1 MNSEGMTD
9 ATESLLPRPGNLMY
23 ATTGDVRMEM
33 AVTAEPRRLPLVRRT
48 LNAML
53 DNVGL
58 RADTVT
64 DLTITADAIAELI
77 VSCSERDSPLTCEVT
92 TGERST
98 DITVVGHLATAMTL
112 PTDGMVWRLVEA
124 TTEAVSVTTAAD
136 GRVEVC
142 CRRDHPLAV

>member
-1 MNSEGMTD
+1 MN
-9 ATESLLPRPGNLMY
+9 ATSSVSL
-23 ATTGDVRMEM
+23 EM
-33 AVTAEPRRLPLVRRT
+33 AVTAEPQRLPLVRRT
-48 LNAML
+48 LNVML
-53 DNVGL
+53 DGVGL

-64 DLTITADAIAELI
+64 DLTMAADAIAELI
-77 VSCSERDSPLTCEVT
+77 VSCAERDSPLSCAVT
-92 TGERST
+92 TGEQST
-98 DITVVGHLATAMTL
+98 DVTVVGHLATAMTL